1 VSARR
6 SRERAQE
13 SRSLRKDLETLRA
26 VAGYRP
32 SLLTGIVL
40 LNVLVAVS
48 EGLGLGLLIPVI
60 EQVQSQ
66 GPVPRQGITGT
77 VATAYD
83 AVGVPFTLETTVLGI
98 GLVMTARYV
107 LDFLANWLTVRFQ
120 TEYVEELKVAAFG
133 DAVDATVGYHDAHG
147 SDEVLDVVL
156 TKVDYADSVVESL
169 INAVERALLCGMYV
183 VVAVVLAPVLTAVLF
198 AGSVLVILL
207 LRRGVE
213 PGHELGGRIA
223 DADRRIYQVA
233 QGGVQGIRDVKSYGM
248 SDRVIDDFRTAVREY
263 TRTSVTLGRNSA
275 AMNGVYQLLV
285 VVAVLGV
292 IYASATVA
300 SLRLS
305 SFGVFLFAIYRL
317 VPQLNSLNSHLYDL
331 GANLP
336 HLHRAF
342 AAMADLEA
350 HGEPETG
357 EADLAGPLER
367 IAFEDVSFA
376 YEETAVLEDVSFEV
390 HRGESIAFVG
400 PSGAGK
406 STVVSLLARM
416 YEPDAGTVSANGTP
430 IDRLGLDDWRERV
443 AVVRQSPYVFD
454 RDLRFNLTLG
464 AEVPEADL
472 ERVCRVTRVSEF
484 LDRLPDGLDTRLGE
498 NGVRLSGGQRQR
510 VALARALLA
519 DADVLVLDEATS
531 EMDALLERAVFEGI
545 GAMDRE
551 GITVAIAHRL
561 STVTD
566 ADRIY
571 TMADGRVVEVGPHE
585 ELVDNGG
592 TYATLYAS
600 QSSAPPE

>member
-1 VSARR
+1 VASPTDSPGTGRDAG
-6 SRERAQE
+6 
-13 SRSLRKDLETLRA
+13 RSLRRDLETLRT
-26 VAGYRP
+26 VVGYRP
-32 SLLTGIVL
+32 TLLTGIVA
-40 LNVLVAVS
+40 LNFLVAVS
-48 EGLGLGLLIPVI
+48 EGVGLGLLIPVI
-60 EQVQSQ
+60 EQVQSP
-66 GPVPRQGITGT
+66 GTVPSGGITGA
-77 VATAYD
+77 VAAGYA
-83 AVGVPFTLETTVLGI
+83 AVGLPFTLETTVLGI
-98 GLVMTARYV
+98 GVVMTARYV

-120 TEYVEELKVAAFG
+120 TEYVERLKLEAFE
-133 DAVDATVGYHDAHG
+133 DAVDATVAYHDAHG
-147 SDEVLDVVL
+147 SDEILDVVL

-169 INAVERALLCGMYV
+169 INVVERGLLGGVYV
-183 VVAVVLAPVLTAVLF
+183 VVAVYLAPVLTAVLF
-198 AGSVLVILL
+198 GGAVLAIVL

-213 PGHELGGRIA
+213 PSHELGSRIA

-248 SDRVIDDFRTAVREY
+248 SDRVVTDFRRAVGEY
-263 TRTSVTLGRNSA
+263 TRASITLGRNSA

-317 VPQLNSLNSHLYDL
+317 VPQLNSLNAHLYDL
-331 GANLP
+331 GATLP

-342 AAMADLEA
+342 GAMADLDA
-350 HGEPETG
+350 HGEPAEGETELG
-357 EADLAGPLER
+357 KPLQR
-367 IAFEDVSFA
+367 VAFDDVSFA
-376 YEETAVLEDVSFEV
+376 YDQTPVLDDVSFEV
-390 HRGESIAFVG
+390 RRGESVAFVG

-416 YEPDAGTVSANGTP
+416 YDPDEGSITADGTP
-430 IDRLGLDDWRERV
+430 IDRLGLEAWRERV

-464 AEVPEADL
+464 RDVSEADL
-472 ERVCRVTRVSEF
+472 ERVCAVTRVSEF
-484 LDRLPDGLDTRLGE
+484 LDRLPERFDTRLGE

-531 EMDALLERAVFEGI
+531 EMDAVLERAVFEGI
-545 GAMDRE
+545 RAMDRE

-585 ELVDNGG
+585 ELVANDG

-600 QSSAPPE
+600 QS